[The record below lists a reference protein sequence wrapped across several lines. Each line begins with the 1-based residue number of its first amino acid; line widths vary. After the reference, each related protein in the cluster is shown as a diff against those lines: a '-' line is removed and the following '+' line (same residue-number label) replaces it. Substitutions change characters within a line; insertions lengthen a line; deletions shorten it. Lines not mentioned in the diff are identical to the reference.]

1 MSEAREWLVQWTRDA
16 HAMEEQAKTM
26 LTGQA
31 SRLENYPELRAR
43 IERHIRETEGQAE
56 RLEACLADLGSSEST
71 LKDVGGKLM
80 AMGQALGGMFASDEV
95 MKGAMAGYTFEQM
108 EIASYKILMQ
118 AAEELGEDRLAAVC
132 RQNLDE
138 EIAMAAW
145 LDEHT
150 PELTARF
157 LARAE
162 LDSERAKR

>member
-1 MSEAREWLVQWTRDA
+1 MSEAREWLIQWTRDA

-31 SRLENYPELRAR
+31 GRLENYPELRAR
-43 IERHIRETEGQAE
+43 IERHIGETERQAE
-56 RLEACLADLGSSEST
+56 RLEHCLTALGASQSM

-118 AAEELGEDRLAAVC
+118 AADALGEKQLAEVC
-132 RQNLDE
+132 RQNLEE
-138 EIAMAAW
+138 EIAMAEW
-145 LDEHT
+145 LDKHV
-150 PELTARF
+150 PDLTAQF

-162 LDSERAKR
+162 IASETAKR